1 MTPYEEACAAVTCG
15 TPVSHRMAILQGQH
29 LMHSIT
35 QACDGN
41 SERCKVQLYFAAAVA
56 VTLWEQRVMPD
67 DLYKC

>member
-1 MTPYEEACAAVTCG
+1 
-15 TPVSHRMAILQGQH
+15 MAILQGQH